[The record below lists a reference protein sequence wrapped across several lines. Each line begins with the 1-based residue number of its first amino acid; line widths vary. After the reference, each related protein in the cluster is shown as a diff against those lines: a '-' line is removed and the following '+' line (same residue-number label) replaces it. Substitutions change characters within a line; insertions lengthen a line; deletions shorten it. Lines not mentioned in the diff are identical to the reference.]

1 MKLCN
6 CSVHK
11 LTTHWHRNIGIVTLQ
26 RWLYMTSQLST
37 LIFTALMLALW
48 LQNTSLEGFN
58 FLPSVNMASC
68 PFGTYSDYI
77 GERYCFPVVH
87 LTQTDPITFRKCK
100 GTETNQY
107 NIDLFVFLKNP
118 TLDNEAQK
126 LSITHLKVLISRKS
140 ETMFLCVKLLKTLV
154 GAFANY

>member
-1 MKLCN
+1 M
-6 CSVHK
+6 
-11 LTTHWHRNIGIVTLQ
+11 
-26 RWLYMTSQLST
+26 
-37 LIFTALMLALW
+37 
-48 LQNTSLEGFN
+48 
-58 FLPSVNMASC
+58 
-68 PFGTYSDYI
+68 
-77 GERYCFPVVH
+77 VH